1 MVRDGY
7 FAALRTTMR
16 TTSLVRS
23 IRSWAFLSGLLLLT
37 GCLTIEE
44 NYTFKKDGSGTMEY
58 VVDLSEM
65 ADLMKGLPGGKD
77 GDKGKDDGAG
87 AMDLNDN
94 LAKLRSLPGISKVKL
109 KKEKD
114 GFVQRLSFKFKDI
127 GALNGALNQLM
138 PDSTNLA
145 QEFFRWEGSTLVRTN
160 NQHAREMG
168 GDMGGETGDSTD
180 MTGLLQSMHYKYS
193 FKFAKEIGA
202 TEVAEGMAK
211 EPKGTKAINLTTDW
225 SVITKDPKA
234 LDLRIELK

>member
-1 MVRDGY
+1 LPTVHGIVRDGY
-7 FAALRTTMR
+7 FAAMLIAKRAI
-16 TTSLVRS
+16 SIVRS
-23 IRSWAFLSGLLLLT
+23 IRSWAFLGGLLLLS

-77 GDKGKDDGAG
+77 GAKSKDDGVG

-94 LAKLRSLPGISKVKL
+94 LAKLKSLPGISKVKL

-114 GFVQRLSFKFKDI
+114 GYVQRLSFRFKDI
-127 GALNGALNQLM
+127 AALNGALNQLM
-138 PDSTNLA
+138 PDSTNAA

-160 NQHAREMG
+160 NKHAQELG

-180 MTGLLQSMHYKYS
+180 MTGLLQTMHYNYS

-202 TEVAEGMAK
+202 T
-211 EPKGTKAINLTTDW
+211 GTKAIKLTTDW